1 MELEP
6 CKLATCRLPLP
17 APAPVPCPP
26 LWALPLDPSSDRIAG
41 LTLRG
46 PSPAGPSSKGT
57 VQLCLGVAAPVNP
70 WRPAWRGR
78 RKLQEADVPLRA
90 SGVAGNPRLLCT
102 SEAQEAESRATLGL
116 YSPPASCR
124 RCASGPPRRSRAH
137 GRPLLHAPEPGGQV
151 WARPMGP
158 PAPSRAAPGRLKARC
173 RRTPSAALRPGA
185 PEQADST
192 APDPRSPA
200 PGPWSQDCGAA
211 LAPASLFFCL
221 HRKGRS
227 KKRQREMIKL
237 LEAGR

>member
-1 MELEP
+1 MQL
-6 CKLATCRLPLP
+6 
-17 APAPVPCPP
+17 
-26 LWALPLDPSSDRIAG
+26 G
-41 LTLRG
+41 LG
-46 PSPAGPSSKGT
+46 G
-57 VQLCLGVAAPVNP
+57 AAPVNP
-70 WRPAWRGR
+70 WHFAWRRR

-90 SGVAGNPRLLCT
+90 PGVAGNPRLLCT
-102 SEAQEAESRATLGL
+102 SESQEAESGATLRL

-158 PAPSRAAPGRLKARC
+158 PAPRRAAPDRLKARC

-192 APDPRSPA
+192 APAPRSPA
-200 PGPWSQDCGAA
+200 PGPWSQDCRNRAR
-211 LAPASLFFCL
+211 PCLFFFCF